1 MYANRNVKT
10 CSCRALWF
18 PVSALWRSGGI
29 FTIKLPLVFFIL
41 CWILST
47 LWYENAL
54 GMVPRNFLRI
64 LMDGQLAL
72 ISGRTG
78 SPGKFWV
85 HLQFQWVRLFYSV
98 RSEQVQIF
106 WTFFK
111 RPLIFLEVY
120 PHCWKILNSAI
131 FMLIPSYLSI
141 PTYYLSLSEEILC
154 LIHHKHPKHLEQKL
168 QPFSV
173 LLIK

>member
-64 LMDGQLAL
+64 WMDGQLAL

-85 HLQFQWVRLFYSV
+85 HHQFQWVRLFYSV

-106 WTFFK
+106 LDLFQKATNFFRGLSSLLKDTKFSYIYVDTF
-111 RPLIFLEVY
+111 
-120 PHCWKILNSAI
+120 
-131 FMLIPSYLSI
+131 LSF
-141 PTYYLSLSEEILC
+141 Y
-154 LIHHKHPKHLEQKL
+154 
-168 QPFSV
+168 
-173 LLIK
+173 LLITYHYQKKSCVWFITSTQNIWNRNCNHFLFY